1 MAEEAARTVPMIAGA
16 SGSRPGTALR
26 LLGAAAGAL
35 ALVVACAGPGHAE
48 QPSGERAAAH
58 APARPPAPV
67 PHTTA
72 SGRAAVREA
81 QPKPSPSKSLSSKP
95 WSLEDALPD
104 NSPAARDRLKETP
117 VAKPQLGRVPLQN
130 GQGTIGFETETKVKS
145 TELPDGR
152 KTPGADTTPH
162 RPPSYLG
169 LSISVP
175 THDKSIIPSIG
186 SPFGK
191 SE

>member
-1 MAEEAARTVPMIAGA
+1 MIVGGGR
-16 SGSRPGTALR
+16 SQPGRVWQMLR
-26 LLGAAAGAL
+26 AAAGAL
-35 ALVVACAGPGHAE
+35 ALVVACSGAGHTE
-48 QPSGERAAAH
+48 QPGGERAATH
-58 APARPPAPV
+58 ALPRPPASI

-72 SGRAAVREA
+72 SGRPVARET
-81 QPKPSPSKSLSSKP
+81 QSKPLSDKPLSDKPLSDKP

-117 VAKPQLGRVPLQN
+117 STKPQLGRLPLQN
-130 GQGTIGFETETKVKS
+130 GPGTIGFETETKVKP

-162 RPPSYLG
+162 RPPTYLG

-175 THDKSIIPSIG
+175 TSDKSIIPSIVP
-186 SPFGK
+186 PFGK

>member
-1 MAEEAARTVPMIAGA
+1 M
-16 SGSRPGTALR
+16 
-26 LLGAAAGAL
+26 
-35 ALVVACAGPGHAE
+35 
-48 QPSGERAAAH
+48 
-58 APARPPAPV
+58 
-67 PHTTA
+67 
-72 SGRAAVREA
+72 REA
-81 QPKPSPSKSLSSKP
+81 QPLPSKSSPSKSSSSKP

-117 VAKPQLGRVPLQN
+117 AAKPQLGRVPLQN
-130 GQGTIGFETETKVKS
+130 GPGTFGFETETKVKS

-152 KTPGADTTPH
+152 KTPGVDTTPH

-175 THDKSIIPSIG
+175 TSDKSIIPSIG